1 MDEEEEEE
9 EEEEEN
15 WKHIERMEDGNWGR
29 DD

>member
-1 MDEEEEEE
+1 MDEEEEE

>member
-1 MDEEEEEE
+1 MDEEEE